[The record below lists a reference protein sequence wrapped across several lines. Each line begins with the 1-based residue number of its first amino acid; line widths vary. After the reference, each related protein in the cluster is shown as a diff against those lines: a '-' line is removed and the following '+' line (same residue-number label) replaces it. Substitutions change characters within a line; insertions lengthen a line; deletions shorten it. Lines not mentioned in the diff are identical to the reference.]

1 MRRLFFLLAGWTT
14 LVMCCGIEWGPSAA
28 AVTSDD
34 LGPVA
39 TLNFVILKADNGK
52 PVRNAPVV
60 MHFVNE
66 KGKQEKGGL
75 ELKTDANGKASYD
88 GVPYGKLRV
97 QVLAHGFQ
105 TYGADYEVK
114 QPTLDITIRLNRPTG
129 QYSIYDDHSGDKP
142 PDTNPD
148 KNNDNSQKPK

>member
-1 MRRLFFLLAGWTT
+1 MRQIFSFLAVILLTFT
-14 LVMCCGIEWGPSAA
+14 LTAA
-28 AVTSDD
+28 AASDD

-75 ELKTDANGKASYD
+75 ELKTDLDGKASYD

-97 QVLAHGFQ
+97 QVLARGFQ
-105 TYGADYEVK
+105 TYGADYDVK
-114 QPTLDITIRLNRPTG
+114 QPTMDITIRLNRPSG

>member
-1 MRRLFFLLAGWTT
+1 MRQLSFFLSGWPI
-14 LVMCCGIEWGPSAA
+14 LVALFATGWGTAA
-28 AVTSDD
+28 AATSDD
-34 LGPVA
+34 TGPVA

-66 KGKQEKGGL
+66 KGRQEKGGL
-75 ELKTDANGKASYD
+75 ELKTDADGKASYD

-105 TYGADYEVK
+105 TFGADYDVK
-114 QPTLDITIRLNRPTG
+114 QPTLDITIRLNRPSG

-142 PDTNPD
+142 PDNKDNNQDTN
-148 KNNDNSQKPK
+148 QKPK

>member
-1 MRRLFFLLAGWTT
+1 MRRKLLVLTAGWPI
-14 LVMCCGIEWGPSAA
+14 LVAFFATGWGTSATA
-28 AVTSDD
+28 ATSDD
-34 LGPVA
+34 TGPVA

-75 ELKTDANGKASYD
+75 ELKTDLDGKASYD

-105 TYGADYEVK
+105 TYGADYDIK
-114 QPTLDITIRLNRPTG
+114 QPTLDITIRLNRPSG
-129 QYSIYDDHSGDKP
+129 QYSIYDNQSSDKP
-142 PDTNPD
+142 PDNKDNNQD
-148 KNNDNSQKPK
+148 KNQKPK